1 MLTNINKDNDN
12 DNDNDNEIIFTFT
25 AFDNRLLLFASFA
38 AADIRLV
45 CSIFFKIK
53 INHLKVR
60 NVFPIILNN

>member
-45 CSIFFKIK
+45 CSIF
-53 INHLKVR
+53 LK
-60 NVFPIILNN
+60 